1 MARRRGVQEFQ
12 PSPDDPPLPKGI
24 KGTLIAFEVT
34 NFRWLFA
41 GRATSNL
48 ARQMRVFLRAWMVL
62 ELTDSPFL
70 MGVVVSSLAWPMLVV
85 PFVGGVMADRMDRK
99 KLLQWTETLLT
110 VLWTATALTVF
121 LGAFEVGPTWFR
133 VQWWHFIIT
142 SFISGV
148 IQSIGRPGHQAMIG
162 SIMDNRRMSSGV
174 ALDSIADTWPRVAG
188 PSIAALAIY
197 FVGGDWHTWGPWLF
211 GLTAAGQL
219 FTAFTIFVMKWE
231 PGMDV
236 SKTRQRRGGSWSDF
250 TEGLKL
256 IKSHPVLLSLVGMGF
271 AFMLFAGGA
280 AFLLPVF
287 ARDVMGLGKEGGAA
301 AFGVLSTAQTIG
313 SSIGALIIV
322 GLVNFS
328 NKGRLLL
335 VAGVIHAVSV
345 IAFSQ
350 STILMLSVALIVTNS
365 MTGVFFRTTQR
376 MLLQH
381 IAPNEMRGRVMAMDV
396 FQQGLSPIGVLI
408 WGAIAEVMQGRY
420 GLAQGT
426 QVTWLLGGV
435 MYAVIVVAFF
445 TFVPALRNFRMG
457 GATPAK
463 AASGS
468 PGPGV
473 SP

>member
-1 MARRRGVQEFQ
+1 MARRRGQIEYQ

-24 KGTLIAFEVT
+24 RGALIAFEVT

-62 ELTDSPFL
+62 ELTDSPLL
-70 MGVVVSSLAWPMLVV
+70 MGIVVSSLSWPMLVV
-85 PFVGGVMADRMDRK
+85 PFVGGVMADRFDRK
-99 KLLQWTETLLT
+99 KLLQWTEGLLT
-110 VLWTATALTVF
+110 VLWAAVALTVF
-121 LGAFEVGPTWFR
+121 MAAFDFGPTLLR

-142 SFISGV
+142 SFLSGI

-162 SIMDNRRMSSGV
+162 SIMDRRRMPSAV
-174 ALDSIADTWPRVAG
+174 ALDSISDTWPRVAG
-188 PSIAALAIY
+188 PAVAAVAIAI
-197 FVGGDWHTWGPWLF
+197 VGGSWERWGPWLF
-211 GLTAAGQL
+211 TLTSLGQL
-219 FTAFTIFVMKWE
+219 LTFITILMMKWQ

-236 SKTRQRRGGSWSDF
+236 SRQRERRGSSWQDF
-250 TEGLKL
+250 LDGLKL
-256 IKSHPVLLSLVGMGF
+256 IKSQPVLLSLVGMGF

-313 SSIGALIIV
+313 SSIGALVIV
-322 GLVNFS
+322 SLVNFS

-335 VAGVIHAVSV
+335 AAGLIHAVSV

-350 STILMLSVALIVTNS
+350 STILMLSVALIATNS
-365 MTGVFFRTTQR
+365 MTGVFFRTSQR

-396 FQQGLSPIGVLI
+396 FQQGLSPVGVLI
-408 WGAIAEVMQGRY
+408 WGAIAEIMQGRY

-426 QVTWLLGGV
+426 QNTWLLGGV
-435 MYAVIVVAFF
+435 MYAVIIIVFF
-445 TFVPALRNFRMG
+445 TFVPALRSFRIG
-457 GATPAK
+457 ETTPAK
-463 AASGS
+463 TASGS
-468 PGPGV
+468 PAPGGP
-473 SP
+473 P